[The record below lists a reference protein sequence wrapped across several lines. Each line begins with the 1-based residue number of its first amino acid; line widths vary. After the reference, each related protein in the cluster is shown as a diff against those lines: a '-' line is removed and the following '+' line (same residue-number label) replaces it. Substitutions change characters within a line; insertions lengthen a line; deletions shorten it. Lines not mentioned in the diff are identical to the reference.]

1 MPFLPSLINAGI
13 KFTTAP
19 SAKRGLQLS
28 NTIAL
33 ILFGLS
39 LVVGASYYIWYGL
52 SLLTYLIPAIG
63 ATALVVLILNAF
75 GFIFISRIWLSVGPA
90 VLITFLSIYSKSLHY
105 SHQQEL
111 DYFTF
116 RMVMI
121 GTCVIPWVIF
131 SIIEKRILV
140 ACSVTA
146 LAVLLAHD
154 PLHSLF
160 DVPYQQDKLKVYNYY
175 FTNIIIFITYS
186 IITGSLGF
194 LKWVSDKNEEKNI
207 ELISELAEA
216 NRILMES
223 NAEIESQSTEI
234 LAQSEI
240 MIMSQNKL
248 IEANTLI
255 EEQRKQLFT
264 INQSLESELIEKNAD
279 LTETNSELIKH
290 NNELRQFSY
299 TVSHNLRG
307 PVASLLGLISLI
319 DQSSIHEKDQEAFA
333 HLISASHHLD
343 QIIRDISKIIDIRH
357 DIFKIRQRIDL
368 DAEISDVSQVL
379 RSELETHSVQIQKH
393 LNACPYIYSIKPM
406 VNSILYNL
414 ISNGIKYRSNDR
426 QPCIEISTREDDD
439 FYVISVEDNGL
450 GIDLKQNKDNM
461 FKLYKR
467 FHFHTEGKG
476 LGLFL
481 VKLQSESL
489 GGTVEIDSEINRYT
503 RFTVKLKKPVNIDR
517 QVLYQES
524 YAEIFYDARVN
535 ATGVVWK
542 GGVTSEQ
549 YRSVFRKCLEFVRS
563 YNSPNY
569 IADIRLQ
576 GPIQNADQQWMFHE
590 IMPQAVRNGLKRI
603 AAIGGNLD
611 DPLVLQY
618 IKGINENLLKL
629 GAVQKYFSSREE
641 AFEWLQLENQR
652 ASVSREQ

>member
-1 MPFLPSLINAGI
+1 MPFLPSLINSGDQY
-13 KFTTAP
+13 TTSP

-33 ILFGLS
+33 ILFGLAV
-39 LVVGASYYIWYGL
+39 VVGVTYYIWYGW

-63 ATALVVLILNAF
+63 ATSMVVVILNAG
-75 GFIFISRIWLSVGPA
+75 GFIYVSRIWLSVGPA
-90 VLITFLSIYSKSLHY
+90 VLIMFLSVYSKSLHY
-105 SHQQEL
+105 AQQQEL

-116 RMVMI
+116 RMVML

-131 SIIEKRILV
+131 SLKEKNILIT
-140 ACSVTA
+140 CSV
-146 LAVLLAHD
+146 VCCVIILAHD
-154 PLHSLF
+154 PLHSFF
-160 DVPYQQDKLKVYNYY
+160 DVPYQQTKLKIYNYY
-175 FTNIIIFITYS
+175 FTNIIVVITYT

-194 LKWVSDKNEEKNI
+194 LKWVSDKNEERNV
-207 ELISELAEA
+207 ELLDDLAET
-216 NRILMES
+216 NRILMDRS
-223 NAEIESQSTEI
+223 AEIEAQSTEI

-240 MIMSQNKL
+240 VMTSQNKL
-248 IEANTLI
+248 IEANNLI

-264 INQSLESELIEKNAD
+264 RNLSLESELIDKNAK

-307 PVASLLGLISLI
+307 PVASLLGLVDLI
-319 DQSSIHEKDQEAFA
+319 ELNSIHEKDREAFE
-333 HLISASHHLD
+333 HIISASHQLD
-343 QIIRDISKIIDIRH
+343 QIIKDISKIIDIRH
-357 DIFKIRQRIDL
+357 DIFKIRERIDL
-368 DAEISDVSQVL
+368 DLEISDVARVL
-379 RSELETHSVQIQKH
+379 RRELETHQVQIEKQ
-393 LNACPYIYSIKPM
+393 LNVCRYIYSIKPM

-426 QPCIEISTREDDD
+426 QPVIVIATLEDDD
-439 FYVISVEDNGL
+439 FYFISVEDNGL

-481 VKLQSESL
+481 VKLQAESL

-535 ATGVVWK
+535 ATGVIWK
-542 GGVTSEQ
+542 GPVSSEQ
-549 YRSVFRKCLEFVRS
+549 YRAVFRKCLEFVRS
-563 YNSPNY
+563 YNTPNY
-569 IADIRLQ
+569 IADLRQQ
-576 GPIQNADQQWMFHE
+576 GPIATGDQHWMFHE
-590 IMPQAVRNGLKRI
+590 ILPQAIRNGLKRI
-603 AAIGGNLD
+603 AGIAGNLD
-611 DPLVLQY
+611 DPLVLEY
-618 IKGINENLLKL
+618 VEGINKTILKL
-629 GAVQKYFSSREE
+629 GATQKYFSSREE
-641 AFEWLQLENQR
+641 CFEWLQQENQR
-652 ASVSREQ
+652 ASTSREQ